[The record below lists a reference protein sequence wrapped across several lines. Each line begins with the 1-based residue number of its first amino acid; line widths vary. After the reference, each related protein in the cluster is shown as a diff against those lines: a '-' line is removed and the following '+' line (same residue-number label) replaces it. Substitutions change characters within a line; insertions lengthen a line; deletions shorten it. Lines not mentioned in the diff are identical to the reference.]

1 MRNTTSRIRNFFISF
16 LESGSTK
23 KYYLTNFT
31 DIAQIPQVA
40 YILHI
45 SCGDLSYCAGRFHN
59 IYILVLDGQ
68 DSQLLC
74 RFHFYPKEKLV
85 TCHSS
90 KFHLIKNILF
100 NGYARFF
107 LFLLKKHFSQA
118 CFHSLKQKSTLFMND
133 SRKFKSIT
141 STSFL
146 ANGVPIHVHTS
157 DFFCQIQIRF

>member
-1 MRNTTSRIRNFFISF
+1 MQHEKHDVSYKEFFYFFSRIRFH
-16 LESGSTK
+16 K
-23 KYYLTNFT
+23 KVLLNKFYRYCTNS
-31 DIAQIPQVA
+31 IGRI
-40 YILHI
+40 HI

-107 LFLLKKHFSQA
+107 LFLLKNIFLRPV
-118 CFHSLKQKSTLFMND
+118 FTL
-133 SRKFKSIT
+133 
-141 STSFL
+141 
-146 ANGVPIHVHTS
+146 
-157 DFFCQIQIRF
+157 